1 MRDPRNR
8 DPVCMGH
15 YQQALRHPDRP
26 LRELRRKRPRSTA
39 FVCPSCDRQKNHYAK
54 DLCKAC
60 YEWIREHG
68 KGRLRRLRSRAD

>member
-8 DPVCMGH
+8 DPVCMAH
-15 YQQALRHPDRP
+15 YQQACRHPDRP
-26 LRELRRKRPRSTA
+26 LCALRRKRPRNIA
-39 FVCPSCDRQKNHYAK
+39 FVCPCCDRQKNHYAK

-68 KGRLRRLRSRAD
+68 NRQHRHLRS